1 MAVDRSFE
9 RRLAGLVNG
18 RAAAAL
24 HGGLKGV
31 EKESLRVTPRGRIA
45 ATPHPQALGS
55 ALTNEHITTDY
66 SEALIELVTPAFP
79 ETWELTQYLCDLHQF
94 VYRHLGDE
102 LLWATSMPCAIE
114 GEQSIPI
121 AEYGPSNVGRMK
133 TVYRRGLGLRY
144 GRVMQAISGVH
155 FNYSFPEHAWP
166 VLADLFESRDAG
178 QAFRSDAY
186 FALLRN
192 YRRHGWIVLYLFGNS
207 PAICPSF
214 LQGRKVDWLQEFT
227 PESVYA
233 PHATSLRMS
242 DLGYRNKSQAGL
254 NVSVNSLDHYVRDL
268 TLAISTPH
276 PDYQKLGVKVDGEYR
291 QLNANLLQIENEYYS
306 FIRPKRVTLSGERP
320 TKALRRGG
328 VQYVEMRSLDV
339 SPFDPVGVNQNKL
352 RFLEAFAAFCML
364 RASEPIEPS
373 EQSELDGNHGRV
385 AREGRRPGLTLRRE
399 GRDVPLRDWAL
410 EIVDS
415 MRGVCE
421 LLDDGDAQRPYT
433 TALDVQAAKVHDVS
447 LTPAARTLLEMR
459 TNEESFFRFALRM
472 SALHK
477 SYFLE
482 LYSPNESR
490 QDEFAGEAEASLHEQ
505 ARIESADRI
514 SFDEYL
520 ARYFAG

>member
-1 MAVDRSFE
+1 MPLDRTYE
-9 RRLAGLVNG
+9 RRLGALVNG
-18 RAAAAL
+18 RSAPAL
-24 HGGLKGV
+24 QGGLKGV
-31 EKESLRVTPRGRIA
+31 EKESLRVTPGGRIA
-45 ATPHPQALGS
+45 TTLHPRALGS
-55 ALTNEHITTDY
+55 ALTHEHLTTDY

-94 VYRHLGDE
+94 VYRNIGDE
-102 LLWATSMPCAIE
+102 LLWATSMPCAIKGDE
-114 GEQSIPI
+114 SIPI
-121 AEYGPSNVGRMK
+121 AEYGSSNVGRMK

-155 FNYSFPEHAWP
+155 FNYSFPEHFWP
-166 VLADLFESRDAG
+166 VLADIVKKPDIG
-178 QAFRSDAY
+178 PDFRSEAY

-192 YRRHGWIVLYLFGNS
+192 YRRHGWLILYLFGNS

-214 LQGRKVDWLQEFT
+214 LQGRKVDWLQELLPGSF
-227 PESVYA
+227 YA

-242 DLGYRNKSQAGL
+242 DLGYRNKSQASL
-254 NVSVNSLDHYVRDL
+254 SVSVNSLDHYVRDL
-268 TLAISTPH
+268 TRAINTPH
-276 PDYQKLGVKVDGEYR
+276 PDYVKLGVKVDGDYV

-320 TKALRRGG
+320 TRALQRGG

-352 RFLEAFAAFCML
+352 RFLEAFAAFCVL
-364 RASEPIEPS
+364 STSAPIQTS
-373 EQSELDGNHGRV
+373 EQAELDGNHGHV
-385 AREGRRPGLTLRRE
+385 AREGRKSGLTLRRD

-421 LLDDGDAQRPYT
+421 LLDSGDAQRPYT

-447 LTPAARTLLEMR
+447 LTPSARSLLEMR
-459 TNEESFFRFALRM
+459 TNDESFFHFALRM
-472 SALHK
+472 SQLHK
-477 SYFLE
+477 SYLLE

-490 QDEFAGEAEASLHEQ
+490 QDEFAAEAEVSLAEQ
-505 ARIESADRI
+505 ARVEASDTI
-514 SFDEYL
+514 SFDQYL
-520 ARYFAG
+520 ARYFAA